1 MSRLA
6 IFTLSGGS
14 RRAAVV
20 CSAVCIA
27 AVLAAPYVSAELIW
41 ALADVSNGLMAFPNL
56 IALIGL
62 SPVIKKLTVDL
73 FSDPDRIRPRGTD
86 FSKLLTFRGKR

>member
-1 MSRLA
+1 MHIAIRLYQVA
-6 IFTLSGGS
+6 
-14 RRAAVV
+14 
-20 CSAVCIA
+20 
-27 AVLAAPYVSAELIW
+27 YVIMVFVGCVASLDTVWEF
-41 ALADVSNGLMAFPNL
+41 ADLFNGLMAFPNL

>member
-1 MSRLA
+1 MDCHRNVSRQR
-6 IFTLSGGS
+6 T
-14 RRAAVV
+14 
-20 CSAVCIA
+20 
-27 AVLAAPYVSAELIW
+27 
-41 ALADVSNGLMAFPNL
+41 
-56 IALIGL
+56 L

>member
-1 MSRLA
+1 MCGVPVQGKRIAIRLYQVA
-6 IFTLSGGS
+6 
-14 RRAAVV
+14 
-20 CSAVCIA
+20 
-27 AVLAAPYVSAELIW
+27 YVIMVFVGCVASLDTVWEF
-41 ALADVSNGLMAFPNL
+41 ADLFNGLMAFPNL